1 MAEMLFR
8 ILNYLDIKMHNYRR
22 SIILKNLRYCG
33 LNVHLGYYTAI
44 QNENLVSI
52 GENSQIS
59 DYTVLLGANGITIG
73 KNCRISTCCMLSS
86 ITHKINSK
94 NRIVEDVIEIDH
106 NKLRIEIGDNVWI
119 GANSV
124 ILPGTSIGDNSIIG
138 AGSIASG
145 EIPSN
150 EIWIGAPAVFKKHI
164 NL

>member
-1 MAEMLFR
+1 MLFR
-8 ILNYLDIKMHNYRR
+8 ILNYLDIKIHNHRR
-22 SIILKNLRYCG
+22 DLVLKSLKYCG

-44 QNENLVSI
+44 QNSNFVSI

-73 KNCRISTCCMLSS
+73 KNCRISTNCMLSS
-86 ITHKINSK
+86 ITHKINSE
-94 NRIVEDVIEIDH
+94 NRIIDDVIEIDQS
-106 NKLRIEIGDNVWI
+106 KLRIEIGDNVWI

-138 AGSIASG
+138 AGSVASG

-150 EIWIGAPAVFKKHI
+150 EIWMGVPAVFKKHI
-164 NL
+164 SFE